1 VASLSGPARTL
12 RADDLEI
19 AVLEHGPWRRT
30 FRRVDDHE
38 VTELL
43 KDGEPFEQ
51 AASSA
56 AEGEPAAGSLDP
68 SGDKTG
74 DVTTGDAQLD

>member
-1 VASLSGPARTL
+1 
-12 RADDLEI
+12 
-19 AVLEHGPWRRT
+19 
-30 FRRVDDHE
+30 